1 MLERWV
7 LGLDSTQGGLGLK
20 FEFENG
26 WSGLILQPHNHSV
39 EQEYGDYYTFV
50 ENQLAI
56 CL

>member
-39 EQEYGDYYTFV
+39 EQEYGDY
-50 ENQLAI
+50 
-56 CL
+56 